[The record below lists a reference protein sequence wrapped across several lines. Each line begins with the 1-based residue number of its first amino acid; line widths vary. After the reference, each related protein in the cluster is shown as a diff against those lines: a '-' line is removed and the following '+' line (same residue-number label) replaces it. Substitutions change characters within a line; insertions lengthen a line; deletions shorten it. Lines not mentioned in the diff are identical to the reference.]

1 MPTEDISMTM
11 NVLPGTFAGLTAAAA
26 GMNQIVG
33 LVNTL
38 ANRVG
43 QTTSILDSML
53 VTFSAGVT
61 YAGFEASK
69 AAGEFERAMK
79 MVKVV
84 SGQSVAEIDVL
95 SRKANELSVQFKM
108 GIDDITDGLQTL
120 GRAGL
125 GSLDTQISVLETG
138 LSAAKLSGL
147 ELNKVLQDIVQTTSL
162 LGGDITS
169 TSFGSQ
175 ADALTNKI
183 LATSMTAP
191 INMNDIVQTLSYS
204 GGTAAA
210 AGINIENED
219 ALYDYLGTI
228 SAFARKGVSGSMA
241 GTALRAFF
249 TKPASQDESVK
260 GAFETLGLQAED
272 LWKNNGQEMRK
283 VSEQIQIIHDAM
295 NKKHMSTLDQIE
307 TWGKI
312 VGNKMGQ
319 QMMKLDESNIRQV
332 TQEIQESENAT
343 KLAHESMQ
351 NFASDL
357 ATLEQRGQAMWRSF
371 GQAALTVF
379 RPIVE
384 GLKAIT
390 ALISPDTTSG
400 TIFSQLIAGGII
412 IIISQVIARLGTAW
426 RLIKSIAGEM
436 RKMVNE
442 SARTPKTIEAQ
453 RAKQMEVY
461 KAMGLTD
468 KQADRL
474 AKDAKN
480 TGFNIQFMSTAM
492 TEFLAKLNEVVTM
505 MGQLVSQTEILARMP
520 LGQGVSRQYNR
531 FYSSRMG
538 AKKLDHTNYGA
549 LVPVPT
555 WLDNKRAAGN
565 TFGVRAGSPYMSDLT
580 HLAET
585 HGLRQDFLKQ
595 LYTGTLSKDYQRKYG
610 FDSPDVFKKWLD
622 KNPSMVHSKEV
633 SFKDKEGNVVGK
645 GTAVMIPLTSLDS
658 FLKEHNLSYKTQ
670 GQGSSVSSTPT
681 QPQPKIDENGY
692 VWSQDKTARQ
702 HELRMKYDKE
712 YAAQIKAQEQITK
725 TAQNEEKSK
734 RAKLEAEY
742 KQIEEEAAK
751 EVKEELARKNQ
762 PKTQE
767 DATKQRTE
775 AIKNETKASEKAA
788 QESSQAAEAY
798 NKAAK
803 NQIKISKRAEAQA
816 AYSFGRVFNIDKSSK
831 ELTEAF
837 TKKYGM
843 TPEEYDKRQATYKTP
858 QQYANLQALAN
869 EKEQHLQTKK
879 QAQTE
884 LSQVRA
890 QLHAE
895 RSTLKGAQKFAGEG
909 RYAEIMFKRLGLKS
923 ASQEFITDMEKLAKV
938 SKKVADTQNLTF
950 TKIGN
955 VSKPQTEDE
964 KEYNALRTRLRR
976 QGLLDKRITTAK
988 DTYKFA
994 SGQTKIAED
1003 NKQLIQRYQVEKKI
1017 LEEESKRQ
1025 GIIKTLEE
1033 REAQLSSIVNTEQQK
1048 IVALNKEI
1056 QMATGSVKE
1065 FSAAL
1070 NSVQNKNAV
1079 KNPYAHELEKAE
1091 LDKAAKDRK
1100 RIDDAVKREERMAA
1114 NQEKVDKQHGLRTS
1128 RKEYGA
1134 SAREKQVIA
1143 DSIKAG
1149 QEANA
1154 KAYTDFYNQE
1164 KTAAERRLGIRPTAG
1179 SQPKYDLNS
1188 TAAQNFANTMKKADT
1203 MAAKSTA
1210 NLQSNQ
1216 DKAAAGFG
1224 KLMNQADKLEKQS
1237 AKHGTTSLSAERAG
1251 MRSFGQWLDR
1261 ANAQKESK
1269 TTYFDTLYNSK
1280 QAHDAA
1286 KKTNTS
1292 YYKAL
1297 GEIDAEKQARERVSE
1312 FQTRGMGGVYAT
1324 GRRSTRM
1331 QGTARYQY
1339 DMEKANSLLGR
1350 STRRLGERVNF
1361 FTTTMKKQWGI
1372 EDKAMQNARFGSRLT
1387 NSLNKHIIEPIG
1399 RTNLAKS
1406 VTQAFNQKFIPEKLQ
1421 LENTKMLSEAAKKA
1435 QSAGYGFIPPHL
1447 LSRGPVTDE
1456 LGQAGVGRAGLNKWL
1471 TRGGMLNWVNHEE
1484 LKATHT
1490 EAQKAWNSGKK
1501 LSAAGKMLGG
1511 TLGSVSMLFGPIE
1524 AAMMAVS
1531 VAQMLYTK
1539 GLEAYNQKLTE
1550 LQSKLS
1556 ESIDSYD
1563 KAIEEFTSSFS
1574 KNKDDITKSQEE
1586 VSEGYDKYIEKAS
1599 ETDKKIKETAAKT
1612 TSLDAKA
1619 AKGVQFFGGSRKV
1632 ENAIMTIAQA
1642 RESGQIAKLDEQTIK
1657 IHEALLRIR
1666 SDTNKLAE
1674 QQSDG
1679 LYGTQGWFTNFFDSW
1694 DNLWNWGSWNDDMT
1708 VFKNS
1713 SKDFSAAGQ
1722 LALSSWQQ
1730 ANSNNIEEFNPLFGG
1745 LLSMIKTEGSPGGL
1759 VRNTLDYE
1767 KGHDGTG
1774 DFLRNERLENRLFN
1788 RHLFGQQ
1795 RDIGAYDDFIAEFG
1809 KNSQKEQNQIAI
1821 ALKRNEKDFKY
1832 LGKLMLHENTNS
1844 GRINTYIKGLGLKTG
1859 LTQIQI
1865 KQAAILQAVADMQD
1879 IATNTILP
1887 QMKDNAMNA
1896 YQTLLASTST
1906 AGSSAGSLDAE
1917 NSIYAAANMIAT
1929 NVAILASN
1937 AIDEQAYRDA
1947 APATYLGMDY
1957 DQSLRIAQGGGSW
1970 FENAWAGLTRFGN
1983 KDSAKLDQELIDV
1996 NRAQWAGYYAGG
2008 HDWNARDF
2016 DNYITQ
2022 QKQQLRN
2029 QGMSDWEINVEIKE
2043 RLREAMA
2050 DKAAKDLIENYESM
2064 PTSDDEGS
2072 GGGSGSGTD
2081 KDKDKDKSSGK
2092 NWVNLAICNKK
2103 EIPKLNVNLFKKP
2116 PNFTIL
2122 NRNFKLRDVNVNTA
2136 DDAKSIQNA
2145 VKNSIIEIQNRS
2157 NPKIIQDDSAEYDP
2171 VNATEGNTLP
2181 TGTKKTE

>member
-43 QTTSILDSML
+43 QTTTILDSML
-53 VTFSAGVT
+53 VTFAAGIT

-69 AAGEFERAMK
+69 AAGEFERSMK

-84 SGQSVAEIDVL
+84 SGQSAAEIDVL

-108 GIDDITDGLQTL
+108 GIEDITDGLQTL

-147 ELNKVLQDIVQTTSL
+147 ELSKVLQDIVQTTSL

-169 TSFGSQ
+169 VSFGSQ

-219 ALYDYLGTI
+219 ALYDYLGTV

-272 LWKNNGQEMRK
+272 LWKNNGQQMRK

-307 TWGKI
+307 IWGKI

-319 QMMKLDESNIRQV
+319 QMMKLDETNIREV

-371 GQAALTVF
+371 GQAALTFF
-379 RPIVE
+379 RPVVE
-384 GLKAIT
+384 GLKVIT
-390 ALISPDTTSG
+390 ALISPDTTGG
-400 TIFSQLIAGGII
+400 TIFGQLMAGGII
-412 IIISQVIARLGTAW
+412 IILSQVIARLGTAW
-426 RLIKSIAGEM
+426 RLIKSIGSEM
-436 RKMVNE
+436 RKMINE
-442 SARTPKTIEAQ
+442 SSRTPKTIEAQ

-474 AKDAKN
+474 SKDAKN

-549 LVPVPT
+549 LVPVPE
-555 WLDNKRAAGN
+555 WLNNKRAAGN
-565 TFGVRAGSPYMSDLT
+565 IFGVKAGSPYMSDLT

-585 HGLRQDFLKQ
+585 HGLRQEFLKQ
-595 LYTGTLSKDYQRKYG
+595 LYTGTVSKDYQRKYG

-633 SFKDKEGNVVGK
+633 SFKDKEGKVIGK

-670 GQGSSVSSTPT
+670 GQSSSSQPTARPVST
-681 QPQPKIDENGY
+681 IADDGY
-692 VWSQDKTARQ
+692 VWSSDRAARQ

-712 YAAQIKAQEQITK
+712 YA
-725 TAQNEEKSK
+725 
-734 RAKLEAEY
+734 
-742 KQIEEEAAK
+742 KQFE
-751 EVKEELARKNQ
+751 
-762 PKTQE
+762 KTQE
-767 DATKQRTE
+767 QVNKS
-775 AIKNETKASEKAA
+775 IKTSSSVASETSQKAKPIDNA
-788 QESSQAAEAY
+788 ELKGKTKDEIKAIIKQKANEIKSDTEQESNKVVDAHNKATEQIVTNAKKANEAQINMAKTNEKAVKKSIQAAEAH
-798 NKAAK
+798 NNVAK
-803 NQIKISKRAEAQA
+803 NQIQISKRAEAQA
-816 AYSFGRVFNIDKSSK
+816 AYSFGRMFNIDKSSK

-843 TPEEYDKRQATYKTP
+843 TPEEYDKRQATYQTP
-858 QQYANLQALAN
+858 QQYAHLQALAN
-869 EKEQHLQTKK
+869 EKEQHLETKK
-879 QAQTE
+879 QAQAE
-884 LSQVRA
+884 LSRVRA
-890 QLHAE
+890 QLSTE
-895 RSTLKGAQKFAGEG
+895 RSTLKDAQRFAGEG
-909 RYAEIMFKRLGLKS
+909 RYAETMFKRLGLKS

-964 KEYNALRTRLRR
+964 KEYNALRNRLRR
-976 QGLLDKRITTAK
+976 EGLLDKRITTAK

-1033 REAQLSSIVNTEQQK
+1033 RETQLSSTINTEQQK
-1048 IVALNKEI
+1048 IIALNEQI
-1056 QMATGSVKE
+1056 QIATGSVRE
-1065 FSAAL
+1065 FNAAL
-1070 NSVQNKNAV
+1070 NSSQNKNAI
-1079 KNPYAHELEKAE
+1079 KNPHAHELEKSE

-1100 RIDDAVKREERMAA
+1100 RIDDAIKREEKMAE
-1114 NQEKVDKQHGLRTS
+1114 NQAKVDKQHGLRIN

-1134 SAREKQVIA
+1134 SARENRVMA
-1143 DSIKAG
+1143 DSIKAT
-1149 QEANA
+1149 QEANE
-1154 KAYTDFYNQE
+1154 KAYKDFYNEE

-1179 SQPKYDLNS
+1179 SQPKYDLES
-1188 TAAQNFANTMKKADT
+1188 KTAQNFANTMKKADT

-1210 NLQSNQ
+1210 NLQNNQ
-1216 DKAAAGFG
+1216 DKAAANFG
-1224 KLMNQADKLEKQS
+1224 KLMTQADKLEKQS
-1237 AKHGTTSLSAERAG
+1237 AKHGTTNLSAERAG
-1251 MRSFGQWLDR
+1251 MRSFGQWLDQ
-1261 ANAQKESK
+1261 ADKKQYSS
-1269 TTYFDTLYNSK
+1269 TYFGELLRVKRQNDMTELQLENEKSRLLRDAQSHPIGAPNISDRKSKVLNAKQIYREEHFDEYN
-1280 QAHDAA
+1280 
-1286 KKTNTS
+1286 
-1292 YYKAL
+1292 KATGQIL
-1297 GEIDAEKQARERVSE
+1297 RRRVST
-1312 FQTRGMGGVYAT
+1312 F
-1324 GRRSTRM
+1324 RSAMR
-1331 QGTARYQY
+1331 QA
-1339 DMEKANSLLGR
+1339 
-1350 STRRLGERVNF
+1350 
-1361 FTTTMKKQWGI
+1361 WGI
-1372 EDKAMQNARFGSRLT
+1372 EDQAMKNTGFGSQLKG
-1387 NSLNKHIIEPIG
+1387 SLNKHIVEPIG
-1399 RTNLAKS
+1399 KTNFAQS
-1406 VTQAFNQKFIPEKLQ
+1406 FNQALKQKFMPEKLQ
-1421 LENTKMLSEAAKKA
+1421 LENAKMLGDAAKKA
-1435 QSAGYGFIPPHL
+1435 QSAGYGYIPPHL
-1447 LSRGPVTDE
+1447 LSRGPVTDD
-1456 LGQAGVGRAGLNKWL
+1456 LGEAGVGRAGVKKWL

-1490 EAQKAWNSGKK
+1490 EAKQAWESGKR
-1501 LSAAGKMLGG
+1501 LSAAGKLAGG
-1511 TLGSVSMLFGPIE
+1511 ALGSISMLFGPIE
-1524 AAMMAVS
+1524 AGMMAIS
-1531 VAQMLYTK
+1531 IAQGMYQQS
-1539 GLEAYNQKLTE
+1539 LENYNKKLTE
-1550 LQSKLS
+1550 LQSGLAKS
-1556 ESIDSYD
+1556 EDEFEKEADSFNKNFKKNADEIAESQKKVHSSWKKQYKDNSIGTL
-1563 KAIEEFTSSFS
+1563 TSA
-1574 KNKDDITKSQEE
+1574 KNMTKSDDRF
-1586 VSEGYDKYIEKAS
+1586 V
-1599 ETDKKIKETAAKT
+1599 
-1612 TSLDAKA
+1612 
-1619 AKGVQFFGGSRKV
+1619 GGSRAV
-1632 ENAIMTIAQA
+1632 ENALITIAEA
-1642 RESGQIAKLDEQTIK
+1642 RTTGSIDNLDQNTAALYDKVLQIRE
-1657 IHEALLRIR
+1657 
-1666 SDTNKLAE
+1666 DTEKLAE
-1674 QQSDG
+1674 QQADPLHGSEGFFTRVSD
-1679 LYGTQGWFTNFFDSW
+1679 
-1694 DNLWNWGSWNDDMT
+1694 NWTMFLNENDWNDDMT
-1708 VFKNS
+1708 LYKQSTSDLKDSARLLMGTHATGLGS
-1713 SKDFSAAGQ
+1713 SNTYGLAENYLTDRYSSRTWNTPLPFYSDAYDIDHDDRIYKLLNGSDGSGKQDYAKFMQMQQDIQKYDTTEINKMSI
-1722 LALSSWQQ
+1722 ALS
-1730 ANSNNIEEFNPLFGG
+1730 
-1745 LLSMIKTEGSPGGL
+1745 K
-1759 VRNTLDYE
+1759 
-1767 KGHDGTG
+1767 
-1774 DFLRNERLENRLFN
+1774 
-1788 RHLFGQQ
+1788 
-1795 RDIGAYDDFIAEFG
+1795 
-1809 KNSQKEQNQIAI
+1809 
-1821 ALKRNEKDFKY
+1821 NEKDFKN
-1832 LGKLMLHENTNS
+1832 LGKLMLRSNANS
-1844 GRINTYIKGLGLKTG
+1844 GRIRNSIAALQVKTG
-1859 LTQIQI
+1859 LTHIQI
-1865 KQAAILQAVADMQD
+1865 NQLAAIQAINDIRNVAENMVLPQLKDLAITGYQTAFSVD
-1879 IATNTILP
+1879 ATNYNTKNSN
-1887 QMKDNAMNA
+1887 MAE
-1896 YQTLLASTST
+1896 
-1906 AGSSAGSLDAE
+1906 SA
-1917 NSIYAAANMIAT
+1917 IYAATNGIAT
-1929 NVAILASN
+1929 NVAVLTSN
-1937 AIDEQAYRDA
+1937 YLKEQ
-1947 APATYLGMDY
+1947 
-1957 DQSLRIAQGGGSW
+1957 
-1970 FENAWAGLTRFGN
+1970 
-1983 KDSAKLDQELIDV
+1983 
-1996 NRAQWAGYYAGG
+1996 
-2008 HDWNARDF
+2008 
-2016 DNYITQ
+2016 
-2022 QKQQLRN
+2022 
-2029 QGMSDWEINVEIKE
+2029 
-2043 RLREAMA
+2043 
-2050 DKAAKDLIENYESM
+2050 AAKDTEDNLALGVNWGRGRAWASGEGDPITSALMFLQGKGDKDAQALLDSTDKVLAGELKAAHPTWTTKQIEDWIKNTKKGLQEKYPGLSQSDIFETMEDTVLTGLKGRAYDEILKGYENLND
-2064 PTSDDEGS
+2064 TS
-2072 GGGSGSGTD
+2072 GSGSGKSGSGSE
-2081 KDKDKDKSSGK
+2081 KDKDKDKSSKK

-2157 NPKIIQDDSAEYDP
+2157 NPKIIQDDAAEYDP
-2171 VNATEGNTLP
+2171 VNATEGNPLP